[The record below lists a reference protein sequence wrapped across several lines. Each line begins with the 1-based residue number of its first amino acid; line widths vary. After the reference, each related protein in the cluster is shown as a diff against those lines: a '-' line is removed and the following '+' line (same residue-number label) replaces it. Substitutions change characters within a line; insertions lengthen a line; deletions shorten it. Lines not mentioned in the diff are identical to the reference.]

1 MDSSPRKW
9 AMMNDNGACC
19 GVLSLVFVF
28 FPTGLGDGG
37 NRNFMLVNDN
47 EVVVVVSKILE
58 DRSRISK

>member
-1 MDSSPRKW
+1 MLWS
-9 AMMNDNGACC
+9 
-19 GVLSLVFVF
+19 FVF
-28 FPTGLGDGG
+28 SFCIFPTGLGDGG